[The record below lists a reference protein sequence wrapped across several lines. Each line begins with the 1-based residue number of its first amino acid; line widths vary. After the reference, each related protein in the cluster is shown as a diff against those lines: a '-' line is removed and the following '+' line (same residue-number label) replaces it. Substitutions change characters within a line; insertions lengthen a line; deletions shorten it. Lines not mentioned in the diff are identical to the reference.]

1 MRAELDTLLLGLI
14 WVGLDGE
21 AQHTDPGFIGDD
33 PSVYGLLLAR
43 SPDGVREL
51 AALQCEHGGPLFVL
65 VAKWGHVLTEVGRRG
80 GGIMGLGE

>member
-1 MRAELDTLLLGLI
+1 M
-14 WVGLDGE
+14 
-21 AQHTDPGFIGDD
+21 
-33 PSVYGLLLAR
+33 YGLLLAR